1 MKILN
6 HFTFSIKAILPAMA
20 LACATQSAT
29 AQINELPRVTPES
42 VGISSK
48 VIANYFDSVMSLKD
62 TEIHSVLLMRHGKVI
77 GEIHPAPFKAEYGH
91 TLFSASKTFTSA
103 AIGIAIKE
111 NLLRIDDR
119 LATFFPDLLPEKVS
133 SRLAAITIRDLLT
146 MNSGFNQTDD
156 VRNNETEWVK
166 KYLAIDVVAEPG
178 TKFKYDSMDTYLLAA
193 IIQKVTG
200 QTVFDYLKQRMF
212 EPLHI
217 TEANWETSPEGINCG
232 GWGLYL
238 QSESLAK
245 FGQLLLNKGSWQ
257 GKEIIPASWVEEMMK
272 PHVSKTGGDS
282 YCYQMWKCDNP
293 NTARADGA
301 YGQYVIVMPNEDMV
315 AVVTQVITKG
325 NAGKREQHMLFKNV
339 LSAIK
344 DGALTKSA
352 ADFKRLQKKSASYV
366 LPYAEGKSAATSKAV
381 FNKTFTLD
389 KNANGWKSVRIV
401 KDGKNIKLVI
411 DTEECGT
418 NEIECGYRKWTL
430 SEVATKFPSN
440 ARGDTKGAF
449 SGFTSPFKASASYG
463 WTNDGKLN
471 VKIHYV
477 DWMSSVKLQFDFA
490 KNQMTLQENYKS
502 KASLLRFK

>member
-1 MKILN
+1 MKSSN
-6 HFTFSIKAILPAMA
+6 HFLSCIKSILPAMA
-20 LACATQSAT
+20 ITCAPLSAT
-29 AQINELPRVTPES
+29 AQINDLPRVAPES

-91 TLFSASKTFTSA
+91 TLFSTSKTFTSA
-103 AIGIAIKE
+103 AIGIAIKD

-133 SRLAAITIRDLLT
+133 PRLAAITIRDLLT
-146 MNSGFNQTDD
+146 MNSGFKQTDY

-166 KYLAIDVVAEPG
+166 KYLAVDVVAEPG
-178 TKFKYDSMDTYLLAA
+178 TRFTYDSMDTYLLAA

-200 QTVFDYLKQRMF
+200 QTMFDYLKQRMF

-217 TEANWETSPEGINCG
+217 TEANWERSPEGINCG

-272 PHVSKTGGDS
+272 PHVSDTGGDS
-282 YCYQMWKCDNP
+282 YCYQMWECSNP
-293 NTARADGA
+293 KTARADGA
-301 YGQYVIVMPNEDMV
+301 YGQYIIVMPNEDMV
-315 AVVTQVITKG
+315 AVITQVIRG
-325 NAGKREQHMLFKNV
+325 GEAGGREQQMLFRDV
-339 LSAIK
+339 LGAIK
-344 DGALTKSA
+344 SETLPKSA
-352 ADFKRLQKKSASYV
+352 ADFRLLQKKSASYV
-366 LPYAEGKSAATSKAV
+366 LPYAEGRSGATSKAV
-381 FNKTFTLD
+381 HNRTFTFD
-389 KNANGWKSVRIV
+389 KNAYGWKSVRIV
-401 KDGKNIKLVI
+401 KVGKNLKLFI
-411 DTEECGT
+411 DTEDCGT
-418 NEIECGYRKWTL
+418 NEIECGYREWTL
-430 SEVATKFPSN
+430 SEVATKFPPN
-440 ARGDTKGAF
+440 ARGNTKGVF

-463 WTNDGKLN
+463 WTRDGKLN
-471 VKIHYV
+471 VKVLYV
-477 DWMSSVKLQFDFA
+477 DWMSGAKLQFDFVQ
-490 KNQMTLQENYKS
+490 NQMTLQENYES

>member
-1 MKILN
+1 MKISN
-6 HFTFSIKAILPAMA
+6 HFTSSIKAMLLVVAI
-20 LACATQSAT
+20 ACATQSAT

-77 GEIHPAPFKAEYGH
+77 GEIHPSPFKAEYGH
-91 TLFSASKTFTSA
+91 TLFSASKTFTCA

-119 LATFFPDLLPEKVS
+119 LAIFFPDLLPEKVS

-257 GKEIIPASWVEEMMK
+257 GRRLSPHRGLMK
-272 PHVSKTGGDS
+272 
-282 YCYQMWKCDNP
+282 
-293 NTARADGA
+293 
-301 YGQYVIVMPNEDMV
+301 
-315 AVVTQVITKG
+315 
-325 NAGKREQHMLFKNV
+325 
-339 LSAIK
+339 
-344 DGALTKSA
+344 
-352 ADFKRLQKKSASYV
+352 
-366 LPYAEGKSAATSKAV
+366 
-381 FNKTFTLD
+381 
-389 KNANGWKSVRIV
+389 
-401 KDGKNIKLVI
+401 
-411 DTEECGT
+411 
-418 NEIECGYRKWTL
+418 
-430 SEVATKFPSN
+430 
-440 ARGDTKGAF
+440 
-449 SGFTSPFKASASYG
+449 
-463 WTNDGKLN
+463 
-471 VKIHYV
+471 
-477 DWMSSVKLQFDFA
+477 
-490 KNQMTLQENYKS
+490 
-502 KASLLRFK
+502 

>member
-1 MKILN
+1 MKFSN
-6 HFTFSIKAILPAMA
+6 HFLSCIKAILPAVA
-20 LACATQSAT
+20 IACATLSAT
-29 AQINELPRVTPES
+29 AQINDLPRVAPES

-103 AIGIAIKE
+103 AIGIAIKD

-133 SRLAAITIRDLLT
+133 PRLAAITIRDLLT
-146 MNSGFNQTDD
+146 MNSGFKQTDY

-178 TKFKYDSMDTYLLAA
+178 TRFKYDSMDTYLLAA

-200 QTVFDYLKQRMF
+200 QTMFDYLKQRMF

-217 TEANWETSPEGINCG
+217 TEGNWERSPEGINCG

-272 PHVSKTGGDS
+272 PHVSDTGGDS
-282 YCYQMWKCDNP
+282 YCYQMWECSNP
-293 NTARADGA
+293 KTARADGA
-301 YGQYVIVMPNEDMV
+301 YGQYIIVMPNEDMV
-315 AVVTQVITKG
+315 AVVTQVIREGK
-325 NAGKREQHMLFKNV
+325 AGRRERQMLFKDV
-339 LSAIK
+339 LGAIK
-344 DGALTKSA
+344 SEALPKSA
-352 ADFKRLQKKSASYV
+352 ADFRLLQKKSASYV
-366 LPYAEGKSAATSKAV
+366 LPYAEGRSAATSKAV
-381 FNKTFTLD
+381 LNKTFTFD
-389 KNANGWKSVRIV
+389 KNAYGWKSVCIV
-401 KDGKNIKLVI
+401 KVGKNLKLFI
-411 DTEECGT
+411 DTEDCGT

-430 SEVATKFPSN
+430 SEVATKFPPN
-440 ARGDTKGAF
+440 ARGNTKGAF

-463 WTNDGKLN
+463 WTRDGKLN
-471 VKIHYV
+471 VKVLYV
-477 DWMSSVKLQFDFA
+477 DWMSGVKLQFDFVQ
-490 KNQMTLQENYKS
+490 NQMTLQENYKS